1 MSFKQPCHPLGAQW
15 HRRIARFSNFPRFAR
30 TLVAWVL
37 VACVGASLAL
47 PAGAAPAAL
56 KVFACEPEWGA
67 LARELGAERVDVYVA
82 TTALQDP
89 HQIQA
94 RPSLI
99 ARARNADL
107 LACTGAEL
115 EAGWL
120 PLLLQQSG
128 NARIQ
133 SGLPGHFMAAD
144 HVTKLE
150 VPTQVDRSQ
159 GDVHASGNPHVQT
172 DPRRLATIALALSQR
187 LQQVDPAGAAHYR
200 QRGEDFQR
208 RWALALA
215 RWNAQAA
222 PLRGV
227 AVVSQHKGYAYLYEW
242 LGLREVAVLEPRP
255 GVEPGAAYLQ
265 QVLTALKATPPR
277 MTLYS
282 AYQDARAADWLARQA
297 GVPAVKIAF
306 TVGGTEGAGD
316 LFALFDDTL
325 DRLLHP
331 GAKR

>member
-1 MSFKQPCHPLGAQW
+1 MGRLG
-15 HRRIARFSNFPRFAR
+15 
-30 TLVAWVL
+30 WVL
-37 VACVGASLAL
+37 AFCLVT
-47 PAGAAPAAL
+47 PAWAAPSAL

-67 LARELGAERVDVYVA
+67 LARELGGDRVEVSVA
-82 TTALQDP
+82 TTAQQDP

-107 LACTGAEL
+107 LVCTGAEL
-115 EAGWL
+115 ESGWL
-120 PLLLQQSG
+120 PLLVQQSG

-133 SGLPGHFMAAD
+133 PGLPGHFMAAD
-144 HVTKLE
+144 FVQKLE
-150 VPTQVDRSQ
+150 VPGAGERAQ
-159 GDVHASGNPHVQT
+159 GDVHAAGNPHVQT
-172 DPRRLATIALALSQR
+172 DPRRIATIALALSQR
-187 LQQVDPAGAAHYR
+187 LQQVDPTGATQYR

-208 RWALALA
+208 RWAQALL
-215 RWNAQAA
+215 RWNAKAA
-222 PLRGV
+222 PLKGQP
-227 AVVSQHKGYAYLYEW
+227 VVSQHKGYAYLYEW

-265 QVLTALKATPPR
+265 QLLGTLKATPPR
-277 MTLYS
+277 MTVYS
-282 AYQDARAADWLARQA
+282 AYQDSRAADWLARQA

-306 TVGGTEGAGD
+306 TVGGTEGAVD

-325 DRLLHP
+325 ERLLHP

>member
-1 MSFKQPCHPLGAQW
+1 MKTPLSFPLKALRHRLRRLAQGA
-15 HRRIARFSNFPRFAR
+15 A
-30 TLVAWVL
+30 TVL
-37 VACVGASLAL
+37 AAGLLAL
-47 PAGAAPAAL
+47 PAQAAL

-67 LARELGAERVDVYVA
+67 LARELGGERVEVTVA

-107 LACTGAEL
+107 LACTGAQL
-115 EAGWL
+115 EEGWL
-120 PLLLQQSG
+120 PLLLQQAG

-133 SGLPGHFMAAD
+133 PGQPGHFMAAD
-144 HVTKLE
+144 FVQKLE
-150 VPTQVDRSQ
+150 VPSASERAQG
-159 GDVHASGNPHVQT
+159 GDVHAAGNPHVQT
-172 DPRRLATIALALSQR
+172 DPRRIATIALALSQR
-187 LQQVDPAGAAHYR
+187 LQQVDAAGAAHYR

-208 RWALALA
+208 RWAQALA

-222 PLRGV
+222 PLKGV

-265 QVLTALKATPPR
+265 QVLATLKATPPR
-277 MTLYS
+277 MTVYS

-306 TVGGTEGAGD
+306 TVGGTEGARD

-325 DRLLHP
+325 ERLLNP
-331 GAKR
+331 GSRK